1 MALNL
6 KPYESSILA
15 QGSING
21 RQATS
26 ADFGGAIAQGLNSVS
41 HGLSDVAATGNQID
55 QDQARLWASTA
66 VSQKELAL
74 KQASQD
80 HLNSLDPTASDYPE
94 QIKNLTEASNE
105 RTQQATSELMAQA
118 PDGAARKQVSY
129 HMANAGL
136 RLTDVAMQQTSKL
149 NADYTT
155 GLVQQGM
162 KADTDIIAAS
172 PDNDTVARKLQMQHD
187 TIVGLTTIDPETKYK
202 LLQGVV
208 HAYSAT
214 QAYSVMSAHPRAFLA
229 SLNLNG
235 GVTAKGVQRG
245 GVPTTAPGD
254 GSAPAAGVNPATPQP
269 EMLAFANAQLAD
281 GKSAADAMRATIK
294 QFSNSKGEFPSN
306 KNFSFVPS
314 ADGKSFVDNGKPAG
328 DPQVQPMAEAD
339 IASSNPPMMGWKN
352 LEFSEKVQL
361 VRQAEGLVGKAMAA
375 NRGQLGNDTRDAM
388 ASYAAGKDYPDV
400 EGLKARNVALL
411 NPAEATRNN
420 DQLDSARTMGSFI
433 AKVVDMPTPQALQ
446 FIEQY
451 KPQGGNEMADKQ
463 PLYEHALAAFQ
474 SVQKDRSEHWV
485 DYAIRNN
492 IGGAQALDFKDP
504 QKMGAGLKER
514 SALMETGIRDYGAKP
529 EIFSKGEVDQL
540 DSGISKMPAHEAVAY
555 LASIHSSLG
564 NSKGYAT
571 AMDQLGGKNPM
582 LAYAGSMATTNAV
595 VSVDGQ
601 PMAAND
607 IAAKIL
613 VGDRINNGRTLVT
626 GKGSDPSMPAGA
638 NANHFNENQFRAA
651 FDLALPPQAF
661 QSPDATRSAGQ
672 QKNMYNAVK
681 DYYTAEAFEQGKS
694 TTQIN
699 ANDVGRAVQAVTGGT
714 TPMGNGGTLM
724 VPFGVKV
731 DDFQSQWHGRA
742 VQALQAAGHSDDD
755 ISRSMGKLR
764 PINLDNGR
772 YGFMSGTHL
781 LVDPKTSAPVVVN
794 YADPYTPPPVQ
805 STPLF
810 GTPIL
815 GGQH

>member
-6 KPYESSILA
+6 QPYESGVLA

-26 ADFGGAIAQGLNSVS
+26 ADFGGEIAQGLDSVS
-41 HGLSDVAATGNQID
+41 RGIGAVAITGNQID

-80 HLNSLDPTASDYPE
+80 HLNSLDPTAPGYPE

-105 RTQQATSELMAQA
+105 RTQQATADLMEQA

-136 RLTDVAMQQTSKL
+136 RLTDIAMQQTSKL

-187 TIVGLTTIDPETKYK
+187 TIVGLSTIDPETKHK
-202 LLQGVV
+202 LLQNVV
-208 HAYSAT
+208 HTYSAT
-214 QAYSVMSAHPRAFLA
+214 QAYSVMSADPRAFLA

-235 GVTAKGVQRG
+235 GVTSKGVQHG

-254 GSAPAAGVNPATPQP
+254 GSAPAANTTAPAQP

-281 GKSAADAMRATIK
+281 GKSQVDAMRATAAK
-294 QFSNSKGEFPSN
+294 YPDRADKFAFAAAS
-306 KNFSFVPS
+306 
-314 ADGKSFVDNGKPAG
+314 DGKSFTDLGKPAG
-328 DPQVQPMAEAD
+328 DPQVQMMAESD

-352 LEFSEKVQL
+352 LEFPEKVQL

-375 NRGQLGNDTRDAM
+375 NRGQGRVAFQDAM
-388 ASYAAGKDYPDV
+388 ASFAAGQDYP
-400 EGLKARNVALL
+400 GLSALKEQNTALL
-411 NPAEATRNN
+411 DPADSQRRN
-420 DQLDSARTMGSFI
+420 DALDFAQQVGGFI
-433 AKVVDMPTPQALQ
+433 GKVKDMPTAQAQQLVS
-446 FIEQY
+446 QY
-451 KPQGGNEMADKQ
+451 KPQGGDEFAVKQ
-463 PLYEHALAAFQ
+463 PMYERALAALNN
-474 SVQKDRSEHWV
+474 VQTQQQKAPI
-485 DYAIRNN
+485 DYAIQNN
-492 IGGAQALDFKDP
+492 IAGAAVLDFKDP
-504 QKMGAGLKER
+504 QKLGEGLR
-514 SALMETGIRDYGAKP
+514 QRVAVNAAMTRDYGTKAS
-529 EIFSKGEVDQL
+529 IFTDDEVNLLQQ
-540 DSGISKMPAHEAVAY
+540 GIAKMPAHEAVAY

-564 NSKGYAT
+564 NTKDYAT

-582 LAYAGSMATTNAV
+582 LAYAGNLATTNAV
-595 VSVDGQ
+595 VSVSGQ
-601 PMAAND
+601 PMAATD

-613 VGDRINNGRTLVT
+613 DGDRINNGRTLVT

-672 QKNMYNAVK
+672 QKDMYNAVK
-681 DYYTAEAFEQGKS
+681 DYYTADAFEQGKS
-694 TTQIN
+694 TAQIN
-699 ANDVGRAVQAVTGGT
+699 ANDVVRAVQAVTGGT

-731 DDFQSQWHGRA
+731 EDFQSQWHGRA
-742 VQALQAAGHSDDD
+742 MQALQAAGHSEED
-755 ISRSMGKLR
+755 SNRSMNKLR

-772 YGFMSGTHL
+772 YGFMSGTYL
-781 LVDPKTSAPVVVN
+781 LVDPKTSAPVTVN
-794 YADPYTPPPVQ
+794 YADAYAPPALVQ
-805 STPLF
+805 STPMF
-810 GTPIL
+810 GAQTL
-815 GGQH
+815 GTQH